1 MLLPLITAFFLTTP
15 SADLAN
21 TAVET
26 APVVEFVT
34 VVELP
39 QATLAQAPEIWFVFP
54 AEGGQFDPVL
64 LVGTNF
70 GDFPIPFFGFIPSVP
85 LYTFNTPR
93 IPFIGSVSV
102 TITGVPFVLFPGM
115 VDLTVVSN
123 FQTSNAVDFRLL

>member
-1 MLLPLITAFFLTTP
+1 VEIVTA
-15 SADLAN
+15 SE
-21 TAVET
+21 V
-26 APVVEFVT
+26 
-34 VVELP
+34 P
-39 QATLAQAPEIWFVFP
+39 QVTLAQAPEILFVFP

-70 GDFPIPFFGFIPSVP
+70 GDFPIPFFGFVPSVP

-93 IPFIGSVSV
+93 IPFIGTISV